1 MPISRLLLLPQGNFR
16 RGTHAT
22 FITIGMSVR
31 VKVEEENQA
40 RIAPQACSIPKPF
53 ECHMTYGTSCVQNL
67 IFINQ
72 GREKSRER
80 ERDSE
85 VKHRWRMLASRGKG
99 KRTADW
105 CSHWVTSL
113 DGAKQHATELSLGVL
128 RVPKFH
134 LAMFRFFRS
143 TWGRR
148 HPLWLPLPSCHEKEI
163 QKERVHSKYELGILM
178 HGMLIFSQR
187 MGGGD
192 IIEIW
197 VYMPKTKK
205 MWHSLFEP
213 RSP

>member
-1 MPISRLLLLPQGNFR
+1 MKFNTQNLARKTKLWIWTP
-16 RGTHAT
+16 
-22 FITIGMSVR
+22 TILEVSWGCVPRPPFTPLVR
-31 VKVEEENQA
+31 VPHDIWDLMCPESDLHKSGRKVD
-40 RIAPQACSIPKPF
+40 
-53 ECHMTYGTSCVQNL
+53 
-67 IFINQ
+67 
-72 GREKSRER
+72 RER
-80 ERDSE
+80 ERERE

-113 DGAKQHATELSLGVL
+113 DGAKQHATELSLGVP

-134 LAMFRFFRS
+134 LATFRFFRS